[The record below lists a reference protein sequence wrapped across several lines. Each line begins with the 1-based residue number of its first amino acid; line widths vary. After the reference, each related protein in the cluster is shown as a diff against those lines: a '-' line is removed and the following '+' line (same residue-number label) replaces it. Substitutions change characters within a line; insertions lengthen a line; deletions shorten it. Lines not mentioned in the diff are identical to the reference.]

1 LSEAEDRTTQ
11 HLDEMTCL
19 LYVERQMERTRAQ
32 EVSAHAQDCEACRTL
47 LRALEREARLLT
59 RALIEENEPL
69 PARLARLEER
79 ARRSMQWVWGVVLGL
94 AATGAYALYTGYI
107 EPWQQQLEQAG
118 FGGSNLLGLLI
129 FQGAF
134 WKGWQSMVTLIEVL
148 AVLILAGFAAA
159 FFRRRIRRG
168 SALALVLAGFCAVLI
183 VAPTSLATEL
193 RSGTSAEVKRDENI
207 KGDVYLTG
215 ERVKVDGTVDGDV
228 IVFGQSV
235 DITGHVTGDVL
246 GFAQSLRIR
255 GQVDGNVRA
264 ADNNLSISG
273 TIGKNVMNANQVFTL
288 DSAGKVGGSL
298 TSFAEEFNV
307 EGNVGRDGL
316 WYFAHGNVSG
326 HVGGAIQAKGE
337 TLVVGSGAIV
347 DGPFRFEGGK
357 EAEVSGSAKLA
368 SPIEFK
374 KLEHRR
380 EYERGGGYYIWR
392 VIWTGAFVLFGLV
405 TFLLLPKFAEET
417 VRAGEQIGASAG
429 LGVLVLFGVPI
440 AALIACFTVVGLVLG
455 ISAIVMWLFMLMS
468 AQLVVGAVVGQWLMG
483 KAREVWPLIGRM
495 VVGVVIVR
503 LITTIPHLTFWT
515 RLAVV
520 LWGMGALSLA
530 IYRRFQPMIAPNV
543 PSVPVA
549 PLAPSAPMGGAQPA

>member
-1 LSEAEDRTTQ
+1 LSETEDPTTQ

-19 LYVERQMERTRAQ
+19 LYMERQMERARAQ

-47 LRALEREARLLT
+47 LRALERESRLLT
-59 RALIEENEPL
+59 RALIEEEEPL

-107 EPWQQQLEQAG
+107 EPWQRKLAEAG

-134 WKGWQSMVTLIEVL
+134 WKGWQSMLTLIEVL

-168 SALALVLAGFCAVLI
+168 SALALVLAGLCAALT
-183 VAPTSLATEL
+183 VAPASSATEV
-193 RSGTSAEVKRDENI
+193 RSGMSTEIKSDETI
-207 KGDVYLTG
+207 KGDAYLHG
-215 ERVKVDGTVDGDV
+215 ERVRVDGTVDGDV
-228 IVFGQSV
+228 FAAGK
-235 DITGHVTGDVL
+235 DIDINGHVTGDVISA
-246 GFAQSLRIR
+246 GTILRIR
-255 GQVDGNVRA
+255 GKVDGNVRA
-264 ADNNLSISG
+264 AGNTVNITG
-273 TIGKNVMNANQVFTL
+273 TVGKNVMWFGETVDL
-288 DSAGKVGGSL
+288 DSSGKVGGGL
-298 TSFAEEFNV
+298 TMFCKTGNIDGKLERDILFFG
-307 EGNVGRDGL
+307 EGLHVTGG
-316 WYFAHGNVSG
+316 
-326 HVGGAIQAKGE
+326 VGGNIRAKAE
-337 TLVVGSGAIV
+337 SLVINSTAQV
-347 DGPFRFEGGK
+347 DGRVHFEGP
-357 EAEVSGSAKLA
+357 EQADVASGAKLA
-368 SPIEFK
+368 YPVEYK
-374 KLEHRR
+374 KLEHKR
-380 EYERGGGYYIWR
+380 EYERGAGYYIWR

-405 TFLLLPKFAEET
+405 VFLLLPKFAEET

-440 AALIACFTVVGLVLG
+440 AAIIACITVVGLMVG
-455 ISAIVMWLFMLMS
+455 ISAIVLWLFMLLS

-483 KAREVWPLIGRM
+483 KARDVWPLIGRM

-530 IYRRFQPMIAPNV
+530 IYRRFQPMIAPSV
-543 PSVPVA
+543 PSA
-549 PLAPSAPMGGAQPA
+549 PLAPSEPIGGAQPA

>member
-19 LYVERQMERTRAQ
+19 LYMERQMERARAQ

-69 PARLARLEER
+69 PERLARLEER

-94 AATGAYALYTGYI
+94 AATGAYALYTGFI
-107 EPWQQQLEQAG
+107 EPWQTQLEQAG

-148 AVLILAGFAAA
+148 AVLILAGFAVA

-168 SALALVLAGFCAVLI
+168 SALALVLAGLCAALTA
-183 VAPTSLATEL
+183 APASFATEM
-193 RSGTSAEVKRDENI
+193 RSGNSTEIKRDENI

-215 ERVKVDGTVDGDV
+215 QRIRVEGTVDGDV
-228 IVFGQSV
+228 FAAGK
-235 DITGHVTGDVL
+235 DIDIDGHVLGDVISA
-246 GFAQSLRIR
+246 GTIVRIR
-255 GQVDGNVRA
+255 GKVDGNVRSA
-264 ADNNLSISG
+264 GNTISITGSV
-273 TIGKNVMNANQVFTL
+273 GKNVMWFGETVDL
-288 DSAGKVGGSL
+288 DSSGKIGGGLTMFGTTGNIDGRLERDILFFGDTLHLSGGVGGNVRAQGASL
-298 TSFAEEFNV
+298 IINSTA
-307 EGNVGRDGL
+307 
-316 WYFAHGNVSG
+316 
-326 HVGGAIQAKGE
+326 Q
-337 TLVVGSGAIV
+337 V
-347 DGPFRFEGGK
+347 DGTIKFEGRN
-357 EAEVSGSAKLA
+357 EPNVATEAKLA
-368 SPIEFK
+368 HQVEYTK
-374 KLEHRR
+374 MVRKH
-380 EYERGGGYYIWR
+380 EYERGAGYYIWR
-392 VIWTGAFVLFGLV
+392 VIWTAAFALFGLV
-405 TFLLLPKFAEET
+405 VFLLLPKFAEET

-440 AALIACFTVVGLVLG
+440 AAVIACFTVVGLILG
-455 ISAIVMWLFMLMS
+455 ITGIILWIFMLVS
-468 AQLVVGAVVGQWLMG
+468 AQLVVGAVMGQWLMG
-483 KAREVWPLIGRM
+483 KARETWPLIGRM
-495 VVGVVIVR
+495 VVGLVIVR

-530 IYRRFQPMIAPNV
+530 IYRRFQPVIA
-543 PSVPVA
+543 PSVPSAPVA
-549 PLAPSAPMGGAQPA
+549 TSAPMGGAQLA